1 MLWRL
6 LLAFSS
12 PEIFSEFSG
21 KTLIFLRLPGVY
33 RVPIR
38 KVFPSVSSLGA
49 CFSSSTSG
57 CDTKKVGR
65 LLRCGI
71 FPAKC
76 GLDFSPSSSCP
87 LGRPLEL
94 FSRRGR
100 YFRVVLYPVRL
111 SSRVALYGVLISIYN
126 LICFIPFH
134 LLRSR
139 KEEDDDDDDE
149 GGRLRENST
158 PPPRAIRPRTSGNEL
173 YYFHKGSHSVSR
185 GNLITADGGNP

>member
-12 PEIFSEFSG
+12 PKIFAEFSG

-57 CDTKKVGR
+57 CDTKKVRR

-100 YFRVVLYPVRL
+100 YFRVVLYPLRL

-139 KEEDDDDDDE
+139 KEEDDDE
-149 GGRLRENST
+149 GGCGKI
-158 PPPRAIRPRTSGNEL
+158 PPRRRVPSGRAHLATSFTIFTRVPTSFRAE
-173 YYFHKGSHSVSR
+173 
-185 GNLITADGGNP
+185 I